1 MDIFNKSLVNDLSY
15 ALRVNSVKNSILAN
29 NIANVDTPKYKAKKL
44 EFTEVMQ
51 EYFSGGSRLPLKTT
65 NHKHIK
71 GGINIDDPSSF
82 VRLQNNPSLRN
93 DGNDVNLDYEMSE
106 MAKNSIQYSM
116 FSQIISGKFTGLK
129 SAIQGR

>member
-1 MDIFNKSLVNDLSY
+1 MNIFNKTVINDLSF
-15 ALRVNSVKNSILAN
+15 ALKVNSIKNNILAN
-29 NIANVDTPKYKAKKL
+29 NIANVDTPNYKAKKL
-44 EFTEVMQ
+44 EFSEVMR
-51 EYFSGGSRLPLKTT
+51 EYFSGGSKLPLKTT
-65 NHKHIK
+65 NKRHLK
-71 GGINIDDPSSF
+71 GTIDIADPNSF

-116 FSQIISGKFTGLK
+116 FSQIIGGKFTGLK